1 MTKNACLSQH
11 LTYAVPDI
19 GKRIA
24 KAKIGIV
31 FIQYTGETLDEM
43 TANFGYS
50 VNGLKKHPMYG
61 LMINYK
67 DVSGIATLTGEEE
80 VKLMLN

>member
-1 MTKNACLSQH
+1 MQFVKS
-11 LTYAVPDI
+11 DI

-31 FIQYTGETLDEM
+31 FYTEYTGETLDEM

-50 VNGLKKHPMYG
+50 VNGLQKHPMYG
-61 LMINYK
+61 LMMQIIK
-67 DVSGIATLTGEEE
+67 
-80 VKLMLN
+80 M